1 MSQATTTSISRESVL
16 QLGKSGRPWAFLAMM
31 RQIGSAAD
39 SEPAIV
45 FAHAA
50 NLAKLGLKELA
61 AERLRI
67 LPPAVKAMAEVKGL
81 GDAIETMSFARVPRE
96 ELLANFDASGRVIVS
111 RGIAAEADVSRW
123 RGFLEEMIEK
133 GPVYRASDGNVVID
147 GVMPEDAKARA
158 RELISSDGKEEY
170 PAALL
175 IENLLPP
182 WLLIEAAERWKKNAQ
197 GFWRR
202 LMVVHEDE
210 KTIGLG
216 LAVADV
222 SGVLAQERVKVFVGA
237 GAIDSVKRFVHE
249 HRDEMLVARFVSLRE
264 VQRKESTLANVIING
279 TDAQLEEL
287 KELKERAEARYATR
301 NKAFWAQRYHEATNG
316 GKPLRVLVPTTRYS
330 TFLQHSS
337 RDIVDAFKAIGHE
350 AKLLIESEDSSTLA
364 ANSYWRAFDEFD
376 PDLVVLI
383 NFPRPMRLS
392 TTPANVPYV
401 TWLQDA
407 MPHLFDPA
415 IAAKLGEFDFAC
427 GYLFNELFLLGD
439 WDATRAIAS
448 PVVVNPRKFHAGA
461 VQGMGQFECDV
472 AFVSNHS
479 ETPRNMQERLKQM
492 ALASGVSAACVNE
505 IHELAVE
512 AVRGVHQRGMWT
524 MVPARM
530 DAICARHGVGAET
543 QAKLM
548 HVYFVP
554 MAAEIF
560 RHEALE
566 WVHEICD
573 RRGWKFNLYGKGWE
587 AHPEFG
593 VHARGTVKHGEELR
607 AAYQKAK
614 VHLHLDLNNL
624 MHQRVSECFLSGG
637 LVVSRFFADGLDTD
651 AMRSEQA
658 MMAVACEEKYG
669 DGRPAWITA
678 KHEPLVRHEEL
689 RKRLGVPPRFMGE
702 LWPEPPVKREKYA
715 KLPVFAG
722 NDAAQMLGDLREL
735 TFSDKAGL
743 EWLLARAISEKGFRE
758 RKVGEVSPRIHGV
771 LTHDAMCGRLIELI
785 RSRLA

>member
-1 MSQATTTSISRESVL
+1 MSQTTISRESVL
-16 QLGKSGRPWAFLAMM
+16 QLGKSGKPWAFLAMM

-39 SEPAIV
+39 GEPAIV

-81 GDAIETMSFARVPRE
+81 ADAVEAMSFARVPRE
-96 ELLANFDASGRVIVS
+96 EMLRNFDASGLVLVA
-111 RGIAAEADVSRW
+111 RGIAAESDVVRW
-123 RGFLEEMIEK
+123 RGFLEEAIERTA
-133 GPVYRASDGNVVID
+133 VYRATDGNVLID
-147 GVMPEDAKARA
+147 GATPEDAKARA
-158 RELISSDGKEEY
+158 RELIGSDGRDEY
-170 PAALL
+170 PAALM

-182 WLLIEAAERWKKNAQ
+182 WLLVEAAERWKKNAQ

-210 KTIGLG
+210 KTVGLG

-222 SGVLAQERVKVFVGA
+222 SGILAQERVKVFVGA
-237 GAIDSVKRFVHE
+237 GAPEGVKKFLDEQRG
-249 HRDEMLVARFVSLRE
+249 EMLVARLISLRE
-264 VQRKESTLANVIING
+264 VDQKESTLANIVING

-287 KELKERAEARYATR
+287 KELKERVEARYAPR
-301 NKAFWAQRYHEATNG
+301 GKAQWAQRYREAMQG

-350 AKLLIESEDSSTLA
+350 AKLLIESEDCSTLA
-364 ANSYWRAFDEFD
+364 ANAYWRAFDEFD

-383 NFPRPMRLS
+383 NFPRPLRMS

-415 IAAKLGEFDFAC
+415 IAQKLGEFDFAC

-461 VQGMGQFECDV
+461 VPGLEQFECDV

-479 ETPRNMQERLKQM
+479 ETPEQMRARHLQM
-492 ALASGVSAACVNE
+492 AATSGVPRACVE
-505 IHELAVE
+505 ELHSLAADAVN
-512 AVRGVHQRGMWT
+512 GIHQRGLWSFA
-524 MVPARM
+524 PARFEE
-530 DAICARHGVGAET
+530 ICARYRLGEESRANVRH
-543 QAKLM
+543 L
-548 HVYFVP
+548 YFVP
-554 MAAEIF
+554 MASEIF

-566 WVHEICD
+566 WANEICK

-587 AHPEFG
+587 KHPEFG
-593 VHARGTVKHGEELR
+593 SHAQGTVKHGEELR
-607 AAYQKAK
+607 GVYQKAK
-614 VHLHLDLNNL
+614 VHLHLDLNTL

-637 LVVSRFFADGLDTD
+637 LILSRLFADVLDVD
-651 AMRSEQA
+651 ATLAEQA
-658 MMAVACEEKYG
+658 MMHVVGEEKFA
-669 DGRPAWITA
+669 DGRQAWVVSR
-678 KHEPLVRHEEL
+678 HEPLRKHNEL
-689 RKRLGVPPRFMGE
+689 RAALGIPARFDDG
-702 LWPEPPVKREKYA
+702 LWPEPRVSKEKYA
-715 KLPVFAG
+715 KLPVFEG
-722 NDAAQMLGDLREL
+722 SDAARMLGDLKEL
-735 TFSDKAGL
+735 TFADRAGL
-743 EWLLARAISEKGFRE
+743 EWLLARAIEEPGFRE
-758 RKVGEVSPRIHGV
+758 RKVEEVRPRIQGV
-771 LTHDAMCGRLIELI
+771 LTHDVMCGRLLKLI
-785 RSRLA
+785 SGHLGS